1 MTMSGLLIRQIQ
13 HRIVGIGS
21 ECARL
26 YLCHDDATAAAHLKG
41 IPMNVI
47 PAQIQD
53 LTKRVEKTPALV
65 IALFSGLTALWSVYR
80 LLWLVYAG
88 FTLSSFGLSPIS
100 LIISFVVWTVVAVA
114 AGLAAFAFWT
124 RYSTADEQT
133 EQPEQ

>member
-1 MTMSGLLIRQIQ
+1 
-13 HRIVGIGS
+13 
-21 ECARL
+21 
-26 YLCHDDATAAAHLKG
+26 
-41 IPMNVI
+41 MNVI

-114 AGLAAFAFWT
+114 AGVAAFAFWT
-124 RYSTADEQT
+124 RYSTADVQP